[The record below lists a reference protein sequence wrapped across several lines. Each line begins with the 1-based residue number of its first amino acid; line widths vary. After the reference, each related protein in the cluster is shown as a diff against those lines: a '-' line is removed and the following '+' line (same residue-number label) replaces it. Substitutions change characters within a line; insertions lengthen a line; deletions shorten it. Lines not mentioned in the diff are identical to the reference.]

1 MICAQAWIVILCF
14 TIAVSGAFLAGM
26 ALNAPTFSD
35 DSEGGVTR
43 GPVAPPSGSPGDGSS
58 PAPPSPAG
66 GVEPPGGPH
75 V

>member
-1 MICAQAWIVILCF
+1 MITVPVWLALLAFVLV
-14 TIAVSGAFLAGM
+14 ASAAFLAGM
-26 ALNAPTFSD
+26 ALNAPTSGDFD
-35 DSEGGVTR
+35 GGVTR
-43 GPVAPPSGSPGDGSS
+43 GPVAPPSGSPGVGSS